1 MFSVVSRGVEGTHRR
16 FRPAARAR
24 GHLVPE
30 DAHAHKLR
38 AHEARLVHEHV
49 ADVRAQQVQEPL
61 RARDERRDLRQRYT
75 YVRIYSRT
83 STQLKTSTHT
93 LKWYYVKTAT
103 AQWDTADELH
113 TLSNRASVARASI
126 WVVAPS
132 TTPEPAAG

>member
-1 MFSVVSRGVEGTHRR
+1 MLVTSGATSASSG

-30 DAHAHKLR
+30 DAHAHELR

-93 LKWYYVKTAT
+93 LKWYHVKTAT

-113 TLSNRASVARASI
+113 TIS
-126 WVVAPS
+126 
-132 TTPEPAAG
+132 